1 MNKHEKTFRRTGR
14 ALNTLLTIWV
24 LCIIGVYFAPSG
36 IQDSDWRDITGVT
49 VVVSIFA
56 GIFVLGIVQIVA
68 YMRWTGKYPYYFL
81 SRSSSERVRKRREE
95 HVNAK
100 NEERLKAEDRPKLE

>member
-1 MNKHEKTFRRTGR
+1 MNRHEKIFRRTRR
-14 ALNTLLTIWV
+14 ALNILFVIWV
-24 LCIIGVYFAPSG
+24 LCIVGVYFAPSG
-36 IQDSDWRDITGVT
+36 IQDSDWRYITGVT

-56 GIFVLGIVQIVA
+56 GIFVLGIVRIVA

-81 SRSSSERVRKRREE
+81 SRSSRERVRKLREE

-100 NEERLKAEDRPKLE
+100 NEERLKPDDRPKLE